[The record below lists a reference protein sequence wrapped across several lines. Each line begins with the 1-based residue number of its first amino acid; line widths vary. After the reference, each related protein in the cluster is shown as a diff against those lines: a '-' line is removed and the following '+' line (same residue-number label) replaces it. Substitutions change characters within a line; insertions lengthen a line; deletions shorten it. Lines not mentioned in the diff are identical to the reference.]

1 MIVTTLFHFA
11 KIRIISQDI
20 GKTRQ
25 KLSQNIGTTRQK
37 LSQNIGT
44 TRQKLS

>member
-25 KLSQNIGTTRQK
+25 KLSQNIGKTRQK
-37 LSQNIGT
+37 LSQNIG
-44 TRQKLS
+44 KSVMFLS